1 MKITKSMYYKEDEN
15 SRELMLFTV
24 NESLLYS
31 RCITPAIKNLHRKFL
46 KGTFDVDKAVEMFYY
61 VATDAAKEYNKIFL
75 ASDYTFSVT
84 TRWTTAKNL
93 LDYYMQD
100 ITEEE

>member
-1 MKITKSMYYKEDEN
+1 MKITKNMFYKEDEN
-15 SRELMLFTV
+15 SKELLLFTV

-46 KGTFDVDKAVEMFYY
+46 RGTFDANKAVELFYY
-61 VATDAAKEYNKIFL
+61 VATDAAKEYNRQFPI
-75 ASDYTFSVT
+75 SDYIFSVT

>member
-1 MKITKSMYYKEDEN
+1 
-15 SRELMLFTV
+15 MLFTV

-46 KGTFDVDKAVEMFYY
+46 KGTFDVDRAVEMFYY